1 MSRALIGVSVEGVSE
16 LETGSVDGREAE
28 LEPGV
33 QGSSRDHFLTV
44 GDDGSA
50 FRTEHESPE
59 EGRGRDEARPVHA
72 LRKLF
77 HEVLKTQMKY
87 SLL

>member
-1 MSRALIGVSVEGVSE
+1 MSE

-44 GDDGSA
+44 GDDGGP

-72 LRKLF
+72 LGKLF